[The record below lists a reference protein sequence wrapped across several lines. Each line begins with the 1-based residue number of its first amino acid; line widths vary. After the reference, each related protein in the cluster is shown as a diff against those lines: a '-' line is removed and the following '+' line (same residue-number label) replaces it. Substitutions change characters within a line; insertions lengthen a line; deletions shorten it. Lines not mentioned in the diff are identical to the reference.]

1 MVVARDMVVAK
12 APARHT
18 YARMNIE
25 FHYYA
30 ILHLARC
37 AGFTE
42 AESAEI
48 AISSQLVD
56 ECLAPWEIVG
66 DGGEIEART
75 EVTQNYLF
83 WDEDVASGIYR
94 PFHFVPGD
102 RIAASARRADGTSSP
117 GAVTADSS
125 LAREVLIAAL
135 RTGNLMRI
143 GIALHAYADTWA
155 HQGFSADIEPQNA
168 LDPSS
173 PLPAVGH
180 LQAFGAPDDPRRRWT
195 DPRLVP
201 SEREVDNA
209 ARFANA
215 AAMIYR
221 FLCASRRREF
231 SDEAFVVE
239 QLAEIW
245 RRPAPSGD
253 SAARA
258 SDYIIE
264 LDLPPYEPEAWARE
278 AGGTITGFS
287 ARAPDPFASGY
298 NKLAWLKGAA
308 MKASSAAGA
317 ARGRIPE
324 DRYRGSRFER
334 WNTAVGEHRA
344 CCLSRF
350 KERGNV

>member
-1 MVVARDMVVAK
+1 MVVAT

-25 FHYYA
+25 FHYYT
-30 ILHLARC
+30 IRYLARC
-37 AGFTE
+37 AGFSDDD
-42 AESAEI
+42 SAEV

-56 ECLAPWEIVG
+56 ECLAPWEIV
-66 DGGEIEART
+66 DARGEVEAHT

-83 WDEDVASGIYR
+83 WDERVAEGIYR
-94 PFHFVPGD
+94 PFHFIPGD
-102 RIAASARRADGTSSP
+102 RDIASARRADGAASR
-117 GAVTADSS
+117 GAVTADSP

-135 RTGNLMRI
+135 RTRNLMRI
-143 GIALHAYADTWA
+143 GIALHVYADSWA

-168 LDPSS
+168 LDPAS

-195 DPRLVP
+195 DPRLAAG
-201 SEREVDNA
+201 EREADNA
-209 ARFANA
+209 ARFAVA
-215 AAMIYR
+215 AGKIYR
-221 FLCASRRREF
+221 FLRAYRREDF
-231 SDEAFVVE
+231 ADEAFVVE
-239 QLAEIW
+239 RIAGIW

-278 AGGTITGFS
+278 AGGTIASLS
-287 ARAPDPFASGY
+287 ARSPDPFAAGY
-298 NKLAWLKGAA
+298 SRLAWFKGAA

-317 ARGRIPE
+317 ARGKIPAE
-324 DRYRGSRFER
+324 RYRGSRFER
-334 WNTAVGEHRA
+334 WNAAAGEHRA
-344 CCLSRF
+344 FCLSLF
-350 KERGNV
+350 KERGTI

>member
-1 MVVARDMVVAK
+1 
-12 APARHT
+12 
-18 YARMNIE
+18 MNIE
-25 FHYYA
+25 FHYYT

-37 AGFTE
+37 AGFSE

-56 ECLAPWEIVG
+56 ECLAPWEIIG
-66 DGGEIEART
+66 DEVQAQT
-75 EVTQNYLF
+75 EVTQNYIF
-83 WDEDVASGIYR
+83 WDESVAEGIYR
-94 PFHFVPGD
+94 PFHFIPGD
-102 RIAASARRADGTSSP
+102 RIAASARRADGAASP
-117 GAVTADSS
+117 GAVTPDSS

-135 RTGNLMRI
+135 RTRNPMRI

-168 LDPSS
+168 LDPAS

-195 DPRLVP
+195 DPRLVS

-215 AAMIYR
+215 ASMIYR

-231 SDEAFVVE
+231 SDEAFIVE
-239 QLAEIW
+239 RLSGIW
-245 RRPAPSGD
+245 RRPAPTGD

-278 AGGTITGFS
+278 AGGTIASLS
-287 ARAPDPFASGY
+287 ARAPDPFAAGY
-298 NKLAWLKGAA
+298 SKLAWLKGAA

-317 ARGRIPE
+317 ARGRISA

-334 WNTAVGEHRA
+334 WNEAVREHRT
-344 CCLSRF
+344 CCLSLL